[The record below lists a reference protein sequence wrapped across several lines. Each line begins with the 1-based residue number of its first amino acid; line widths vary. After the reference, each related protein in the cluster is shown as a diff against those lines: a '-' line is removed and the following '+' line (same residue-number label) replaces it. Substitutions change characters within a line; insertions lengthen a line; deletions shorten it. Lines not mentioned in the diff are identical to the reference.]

1 MFDAAGI
8 KLMPCAQ
15 RGNAGIPIT
24 TVNQHFV
31 CSYVGM
37 AIENPRRY
45 FIQRARAVVSGSPP
59 RRVILQR
66 SCSSTDPDSP
76 DNAHD

>member
-37 AIENPRRY
+37 AIKNPKAL
-45 FIQRARAVVSGSPP
+45 FHPARARGGVWLAA
-59 RRVILQR
+59 
-66 SCSSTDPDSP
+66 SSSDLT
-76 DNAHD
+76 ALM